1 MRSLSRKWNR
11 SLPNVAEHQPE
22 LQTIGDHRNRTDMPS
37 LSSPASAEQIAPV
50 PLKFPALWQV
60 VAKHYENPI
69 ASLEADQAIVWA
81 TDKC

>member
-1 MRSLSRKWNR
+1 
-11 SLPNVAEHQPE
+11 
-22 LQTIGDHRNRTDMPS
+22 MPS

-60 VAKHYENPI
+60 VARHYENPI